1 MFKKKE
7 YFIIPLLVTFWIGVL
22 SFVLDAGLIISLISM
37 IAGYIG
43 AMILVT
49 KEKPKISVKDV
60 RTDEFTF
67 EEYMDYSSK
76 VVSHLQEKSK
86 LIEENELSYKILNI
100 SENIKKINEALKK
113 SPDKFTKNRKIFS
126 YYIPTTVNII
136 DRYDEI
142 EDQNLTGEKVIEY
155 KKKAKEII
163 NMLDVAYGNMLNNIY
178 EHDMLDTTADMEVLN
193 SIIKMEGLQSEK
205 R

>member
-7 YFIIPLLVTFWIGVL
+7 YFIIPLLVSFWIGVL
-22 SFVLDAGLIISLISM
+22 SFVFDAELIISLISM
-37 IAGYIG
+37 IAGYVG

-60 RTDEFTF
+60 KTDEFTF

-76 VVSHLQEKSK
+76 VVYHLQEKSN
-86 LIEENELSYKILNI
+86 LIEENELSLGILNI

-113 SPDKFTKNRKIFS
+113 NPDKFTKNRKIFS

-142 EDQNLTGEKVIEY
+142 EDQNLTGEKVREY

-163 NMLDVAYGNMLNNIY
+163 HMLDIAYGNMLNNIY

-205 R
+205 E